1 MGQYEHF
8 SIQTDTRNLFKSC
21 LSGYIGEVMRR
32 GLLVLVLL
40 LASTLVIPTSSAQT
54 PGVELDCGGGQNNWV
69 VDVSPSGSRTTTVV
83 CTATNT
89 NSVLPEEVDIA
100 VSAGVLSFSAPGKIT
115 IPPSDSVEFDVSF
128 QANLGQEPATHEFN
142 VSATVTSIG
151 SIPASQFGLTD
162 EFDGTVTVLAYGE
175 LTVDLNSMTRNID
188 SGDVFEV
195 PIEVSNNGNSAV
207 SVDINLK
214 NGQILTDAG
223 FDIEPQHPPGFT
235 SGFSV
240 QPDETEII
248 TFNLTADFFEVD
260 QEFEVE
266 FCGKIIAVEGS
277 DIRPVEEKCDSFK
290 IKVAAEPKDALGTV
304 GGAIGMDEQTMMM
317 VIVGGGGGLGLLLVM
332 MVVLKVNKSRKRRA
346 EMIAEM
352 EDDED
357 FLELDDFEEED
368 DLDFD
373 GL

>member
-1 MGQYEHF
+1 
-8 SIQTDTRNLFKSC
+8 
-21 LSGYIGEVMRR
+21 MRR
-32 GLLVLVLL
+32 VLIVLVFLFV
-40 LASTLVIPTSSAQT
+40 STLAIPPSSAQA
-54 PGVELDCGGGQNNWV
+54 PGVELDCGPEYPSI
-69 VDVSPSGSRTTTVV
+69 DVSPSGSRMTTLV

-162 EFDGTVTVLAYGE
+162 EFDGTVTILAYGE

-188 SGDVFEV
+188 SGDAFEV

-207 SVDINLK
+207 SVDISLK
-214 NGQILTDAG
+214 NGQILADAG
-223 FDIEPQHPPGFT
+223 FDIESQHPPGFT

-266 FCGKIIAVEGS
+266 FCGKIIAVEGT
-277 DIRPVEEKCDSFK
+277 DVRPVEEKCDSFK
-290 IKVAAEPKDALGTV
+290 VKVAAEPKDALGTV
-304 GGAIGMDEQTMMM
+304 GGAIGVDGQTMMM

-332 MVVLKVNKSRKRRA
+332 MVVLKVNKTKKRRA
-346 EMIAEM
+346 QEFAEM
-352 EDDED
+352 EDDDD
-357 FLELDDFEEED
+357 FLDLDDFEEED
-368 DLDFD
+368 DLDFGD
-373 GL
+373 L

>member
-1 MGQYEHF
+1 MGQYDHF

-54 PGVELDCGGGQNNWV
+54 PGVELDCSPGILEI
-69 VDVSPSGSRTTTVV
+69 DVSPIGSRTTTLV

-175 LTVDLNSMTRNID
+175 LTVDLNSMTKNID
-188 SGDVFEV
+188 SGDTFEV

-207 SVDINLK
+207 IVDINLK

-266 FCGKIIAVEGS
+266 FCGKIIAVEGT
-277 DIRPVEEKCDSFK
+277 DVRPVEEKCDSFK
-290 IKVAAEPKDALGTV
+290 LKVAAEPKDALGTV

-332 MVVLKVNKSRKRRA
+332 MVVLKVNKSRKRHTQ
-346 EMIAEM
+346 MIAEM